1 MEFLLTMTFLTEIG
15 EKTSISISDVKETL
29 TESDILALMDLIITN
44 DIFQTTKGS
53 LVSKS
58 SAQLVE
64 RKITKFAA

>member
-29 TESDILALMDLIITN
+29 TESDILALMDLIISN
-44 DIFQTTKGS
+44 DIFQTSKGT

-64 RKITKFAA
+64 RKITKFTA